1 MNMDPC
7 IQIILPSLTTLPAI
21 VAADK
26 NMKQRHPCSLGT
38 TKSSGVNAPIIAVN
52 TTQHIKEARYRYL

>member
-1 MNMDPC
+1 MIMDPC

-26 NMKQRHPCSLGT
+26 NLEQRHTL
-38 TKSSGVNAPIIAVN
+38 
-52 TTQHIKEARYRYL
+52 